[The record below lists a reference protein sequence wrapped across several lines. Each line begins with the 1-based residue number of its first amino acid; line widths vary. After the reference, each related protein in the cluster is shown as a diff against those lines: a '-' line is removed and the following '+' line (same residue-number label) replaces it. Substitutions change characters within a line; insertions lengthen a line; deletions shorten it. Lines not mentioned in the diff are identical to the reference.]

1 MPNRRGT
8 FVVALPCLTMNSRG
22 LAAGSSVVAL
32 GLVALLAAC
41 TSSGSAPPAQRPSV
55 PVFATST
62 VPAAPARTALPKDC
76 SEVATAIDVDAIIGH
91 SLIGSSSQVVGVAMP
106 KIKRL
111 GRLDCYFGI
120 PAGKPVT
127 SGVVSIGIGRYADA
141 ESAAHRT
148 SLTVNTARSGG
159 AQVSDLKVD
168 GGDAL
173 LVADQKTQELVLSR
187 GSLTVLVI
195 AANGVL
201 PAGRIGEKLTNLAQ
215 RAVETHP

>member
-1 MPNRRGT
+1 MS
-8 FVVALPCLTMNSRG
+8 SRG
-22 LAAGSSVVAL
+22 LATGAAVVAL

-41 TSSGSAPPAQRPSV
+41 TSSSTPAAQRPSV
-55 PVFATST
+55 PAFATSST
-62 VPAAPARTALPKDC
+62 PAAPIRTSLPTDC
-76 SEVATAIDVDAIIGH
+76 SDVVTATDVDAIVGH

-106 KIKRL
+106 KIHRL

-127 SGVVSIGIGRYADA
+127 SGVVSIGIGRYTDA
-141 ESAAHRT
+141 ASAAHRT

-173 LVADQKTQELVLSR
+173 LVADQRTQELVLSR

-195 AANGVL
+195 AADGVL
-201 PAGRIGEKLTNLAQ
+201 PNGRIGEKLTTLAE
-215 RAVETHP
+215 RAVEAHG